1 MASNIG
7 TPWGHQFRMIIISGG
22 HIVAERS
29 EAGTYV
35 DATRITPHAPRREEA
50 WRMGR
55 IAFI

>member
-29 EAGTYV
+29 EAGTYI

-50 WRMGR
+50 W
-55 IAFI
+55 A